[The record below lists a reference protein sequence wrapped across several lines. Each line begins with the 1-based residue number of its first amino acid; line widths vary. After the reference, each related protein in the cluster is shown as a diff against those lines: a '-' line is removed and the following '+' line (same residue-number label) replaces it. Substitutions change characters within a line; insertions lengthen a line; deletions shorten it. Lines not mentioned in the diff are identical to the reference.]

1 MQAAGAE
8 GLYFF
13 NAAYYSDVAQRALYG
28 DGFAA
33 DAVRAAER
41 RHLPA
46 FHDCVPRGVSNGAQL
61 PIAWAKGGVVNV
73 VVGHADGRA
82 AEVVVAFDAEA
93 DAPAVALNG
102 AEPCGKAVREGRTI
116 AYGRRPKVAW
126 RIPFAAGA
134 AADGAN
140 AVAIAPSK
148 GAKGKVLWC
157 EIALKGK

>member
-1 MQAAGAE
+1 
-8 GLYFF
+8 
-13 NAAYYSDVAQRALYG
+13 VT
-28 DGFAA
+28 
-33 DAVRAAER
+33 
-41 RHLPA
+41 
-46 FHDCVPRGVSNGAQL
+46 
-61 PIAWAKGGVVNV
+61 
-73 VVGHADGRA
+73 
-82 AEVVVAFDAEA
+82 
-93 DAPAVALNG
+93 LNG
-102 AEPCGKAVREGRTI
+102 AEPCGQAVREGRTI